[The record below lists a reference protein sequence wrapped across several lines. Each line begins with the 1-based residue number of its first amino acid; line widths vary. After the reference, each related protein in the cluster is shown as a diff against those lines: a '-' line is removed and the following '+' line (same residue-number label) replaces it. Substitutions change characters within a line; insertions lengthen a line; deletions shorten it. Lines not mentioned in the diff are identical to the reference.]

1 MSKKSSPKSNHSIVE
16 NLKRILA
23 EMKSRQSVAK
33 KKQVFDE
40 FLKSELERYQKD
52 DIHIGI

>member
-1 MSKKSSPKSNHSIVE
+1 MCKKSSPKSNHSIVE